1 MMMNNNNSTNPNN
14 TIYGN
19 ANRLFRDNFGWGRGN
34 LQGGGGGD
42 GGRGRT
48 KFGHRETKN
57 GFVHYKQVSNDE
69 LKKSLQFGIVHF
81 LSQQN
86 RRVVDR
92 DLLMQDFPVE
102 EIIIF
107 PR

>member
-1 MMMNNNNSTNPNN
+1 MNSNNNNNPNN

-19 ANRLFRDNFGWGRGN
+19 ANRFFRDNLGWGLGN
-34 LQGGGGGD
+34 LQGGGDDG

-69 LKKSLQFGIVHF
+69 LKRSLQFGIVYF
-81 LSQQN
+81 LREQN

-92 DLLMQDFPVE
+92 DLLMQDFQVE
-102 EIIIF
+102 ETIIF